1 MSITATGNLPA
12 SPTPTTDTEKKAW
25 KTSQDFEAVL
35 LRQIFQ
41 SMRNAT
47 SVLNDE
53 PEDGASEQQISMA
66 WDGMAD
72 QVAHSGG
79 MGLAKILYKQ
89 LLGQSDSGS
98 ATATLSQA
106 LSATTAT
113 TATTAAANAYATTSK
128 TKLSSD
134 TLSQAVAKASAETGL
149 SKELLHGVIQTESA
163 GNTSARSPKG
173 AIGLMQLM
181 PGTAKEM
188 GVDPTDPVQ
197 NVLGGARY
205 LAQMKQRF
213 GSDQLALAAYNAGP
227 GAVEDHGGRIPPYK
241 ETQDYVK
248 RVLAAR
254 DRLRGAQ

>member
-1 MSITATGNLPA
+1 MSITAAAGNLPA
-12 SPTPTTDTEKKAW
+12 SPTPTTDHQKKAW
-25 KTSQDFEAVL
+25 KTAQDFEAIL

-47 SVLNDE
+47 SAMSEE
-53 PEDGASEQQISMA
+53 PEDGASQQQISMA

-89 LLGQSDSGS
+89 LLGQPEANGISS
-98 ATATLSQA
+98 LSQA
-106 LSATTAT
+106 MATST
-113 TATTAAANAYATTSK
+113 TPARTAAASYSTTSK
-128 TKLSSD
+128 AKISAD
-134 TLSQAVAKASAETGL
+134 TLSQAISKASAETGL
-149 SKELLHGVIQTESA
+149 SKELLQGVIQTESA
-163 GNTSARSPKG
+163 GNQAARSPKG

-181 PGTAKEM
+181 PGTAREL

-197 NVLGGARY
+197 NVMGGARY

-227 GAVEDHGGRIPPYK
+227 GAVENHGGRIPPYK

-248 RVLAAR
+248 RVLATR

>member
-1 MSITATGNLPA
+1 MSIHATAGNLPA
-12 SPTPTTDTEKKAW
+12 SPTPTTDTQKKAW
-25 KTSQDFEAVL
+25 KTSQDFEAIL

-47 SVLNDE
+47 SAMNDE

-79 MGLAKILYKQ
+79 MGLAKMLYKQ
-89 LLGQSDSGS
+89 LLSQTGSNGTTSVPQSPS
-98 ATATLSQA
+98 AHPTSPSSA
-106 LSATTAT
+106 L
-113 TATTAAANAYATTSK
+113 NAYATTSK
-128 TKLSSD
+128 AKLSSD
-134 TLSQAVAKASAETGL
+134 TLSRVVAKAAAETGL

-163 GNTSARSPKG
+163 GNASARSPKG

-254 DRLRGAQ
+254 DRMRGAR